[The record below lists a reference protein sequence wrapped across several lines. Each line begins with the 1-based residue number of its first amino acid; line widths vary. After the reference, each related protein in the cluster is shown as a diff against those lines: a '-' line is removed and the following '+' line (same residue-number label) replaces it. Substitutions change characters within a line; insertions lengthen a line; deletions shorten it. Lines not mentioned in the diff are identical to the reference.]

1 MSNVRNRAGPG
12 RRWTRPGSGLLSL
25 VAAVLV
31 LGGCEDGPVTA
42 PALLQLD
49 ELTFRGG
56 VDVRESFPVQLGFR
70 LTAHNVSDHEV
81 VLVWDGCS
89 LRVRAYR
96 EPERAGRPAW
106 KGPTEPCAASLG
118 PVDVPVPA
126 GDSVV
131 WNREFSA
138 ADVLGDSLPD
148 GRYYFTAGLGSAS
161 IATSE
166 NVREIEV
173 RAGEAVLAVPR

>member
-1 MSNVRNRAGPG
+1 MSDVRNRAGSRP
-12 RRWTRPGSGLLSL
+12 RWTGPSSGLLSI
-25 VAAVLV
+25 VTVVLV
-31 LGGCEDGPVTA
+31 LGGCDDAAVTA
-42 PALLQLD
+42 PSVLQLD
-49 ELTFRGG
+49 ELTFRAS

-70 LTAHNVSDHEV
+70 LAAHNVSEHEV
-81 VLVWDGCS
+81 VLIWDGCS

-106 KGPTEPCAASLG
+106 KGPTEPCAANLG

-148 GRYYFTAGLGSAS
+148 GRYYFTTGLGSAS
-161 IATSE
+161 LAHSE